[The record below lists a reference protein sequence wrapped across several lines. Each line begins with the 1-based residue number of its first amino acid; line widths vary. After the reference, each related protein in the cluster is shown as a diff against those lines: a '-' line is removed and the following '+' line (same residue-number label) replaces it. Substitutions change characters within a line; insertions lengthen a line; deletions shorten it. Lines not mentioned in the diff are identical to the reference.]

1 MAGMAAD
8 KDNHSHILEQE
19 ATQLKAL
26 QQNHLKMAV
35 QKIQVSHSQNQ
46 VSHSQNQGAQTQ
58 TQGAQTQTQVF
69 QIQKVFSSHLEQT
82 VRQNNS

>member
-1 MAGMAAD
+1 MAGMAVD

-46 VSHSQNQGAQTQ
+46 GAQN
-58 TQGAQTQTQVF
+58 QTQVF
-69 QIQKVFSSHLEQT
+69 QNQIQGVQIQKVFSSHLEQT

>member
-1 MAGMAAD
+1 MAGMAVD

-35 QKIQVSHSQNQ
+35 QKIQVF
-46 VSHSQNQGAQTQ
+46 HSQNQGAQN
-58 TQGAQTQTQVF
+58 QTQVF
-69 QIQKVFSSHLEQT
+69 QNQIQGVQIQKVFSSHLEQT

>member
-1 MAGMAAD
+1 MAGMAVD

-46 VSHSQNQGAQTQ
+46 GAQTQ
-58 TQGAQTQTQVF
+58 VFQNQIQGV

>member
-1 MAGMAAD
+1 MAGMAVD

-46 VSHSQNQGAQTQ
+46 GAQTQ
-58 TQGAQTQTQVF
+58 TQTQVF
-69 QIQKVFSSHLEQT
+69 QNQIQGVQIQKVFSSHLEQT

>member
-1 MAGMAAD
+1 MAGMVVD

-19 ATQLKAL
+19 ATQLEAL

-46 VSHSQNQGAQTQ
+46 
-58 TQGAQTQTQVF
+58 GAQTQTQVF
-69 QIQKVFSSHLEQT
+69 QNQIQKVFSSHLEQT

>member
-1 MAGMAAD
+1 MASMAVD

-46 VSHSQNQGAQTQ
+46 VFQNQI
-58 TQGAQTQTQVF
+58 QGV

>member
-1 MAGMAAD
+1 MAGMAVD

-19 ATQLKAL
+19 VTQLKAL

-46 VSHSQNQGAQTQ
+46 GAQI
-58 TQGAQTQTQVF
+58 QTQVF
-69 QIQKVFSSHLEQT
+69 QNQIQGVQIQKVFSSHLEQT

>member
-1 MAGMAAD
+1 MAGMAVD

-19 ATQLKAL
+19 ATQLEVL

-46 VSHSQNQGAQTQ
+46 
-58 TQGAQTQTQVF
+58 GAQTQTQVF
-69 QIQKVFSSHLEQT
+69 QNQIQGVQIQKVFSSHLEQT

>member
-46 VSHSQNQGAQTQ
+46 GAQN
-58 TQGAQTQTQVF
+58 QTQVF
-69 QIQKVFSSHLEQT
+69 QNQIQGVQIQKVFSSHLEQT

>member
-1 MAGMAAD
+1 MAGMAVD

-19 ATQLKAL
+19 ATQLEAL

-46 VSHSQNQGAQTQ
+46 GAQN
-58 TQGAQTQTQVF
+58 QTQVF
-69 QIQKVFSSHLEQT
+69 QNQGVQIQKVFSSHLEQT

>member
-1 MAGMAAD
+1 MAGMAVD

-35 QKIQVSHSQNQ
+35 QKIQVSHSQK
-46 VSHSQNQGAQTQ
+46 
-58 TQGAQTQTQVF
+58 QGAQTQTQVF
-69 QIQKVFSSHLEQT
+69 QNQIQGVQIQKVFSSHLEQT

>member
-1 MAGMAAD
+1 MAGMAVD

-19 ATQLKAL
+19 ATQLEVL

-46 VSHSQNQGAQTQ
+46 GA
-58 TQGAQTQTQVF
+58 QTQVF

>member
-1 MAGMAAD
+1 MAGMAVD
-8 KDNHSHILEQE
+8 KDNHSHILGQE

-46 VSHSQNQGAQTQ
+46 GAQTQ
-58 TQGAQTQTQVF
+58 TQGV

>member
-1 MAGMAAD
+1 MAGMAVD

-46 VSHSQNQGAQTQ
+46 GAQTQ
-58 TQGAQTQTQVF
+58 GV

>member
-1 MAGMAAD
+1 MAGMAVD

-19 ATQLKAL
+19 ATQLEVL

-46 VSHSQNQGAQTQ
+46 GAQN
-58 TQGAQTQTQVF
+58 QTQVF
-69 QIQKVFSSHLEQT
+69 QNQIQGVQIQKVFSSHLEQT

>member
-1 MAGMAAD
+1 MAGMAVD

-19 ATQLKAL
+19 ATQLEAL

-46 VSHSQNQGAQTQ
+46 GVQNQTQVFQNQGA
-58 TQGAQTQTQVF
+58 

>member
-1 MAGMAAD
+1 MAGMGVD

-19 ATQLKAL
+19 ATQLEAH

-46 VSHSQNQGAQTQ
+46 GAQT
-58 TQGAQTQTQVF
+58 QTQTQVF
-69 QIQKVFSSHLEQT
+69 QNQKVFSSHLEQT

>member
-1 MAGMAAD
+1 MAGMGVD

-19 ATQLKAL
+19 ATQLEAH

-46 VSHSQNQGAQTQ
+46 
-58 TQGAQTQTQVF
+58 GAQTQTQVF
-69 QIQKVFSSHLEQT
+69 QNQKVFSSHLEQT

>member
-1 MAGMAAD
+1 MAGMAVD

-46 VSHSQNQGAQTQ
+46 
-58 TQGAQTQTQVF
+58 GAQTQTQVF
-69 QIQKVFSSHLEQT
+69 QNQNQGVQIQKVFSSHLEQT

>member
-1 MAGMAAD
+1 MAGMAVD

-35 QKIQVSHSQNQ
+35 QKIQVSHSQ
-46 VSHSQNQGAQTQ
+46 
-58 TQGAQTQTQVF
+58 TQVF
-69 QIQKVFSSHLEQT
+69 QTQIRGVQIQKVFSSHLEKT

>member
-1 MAGMAAD
+1 MAGMGVD

-19 ATQLKAL
+19 ATQLEAH

-46 VSHSQNQGAQTQ
+46 GAQTQ
-58 TQGAQTQTQVF
+58 VFQNQIQGV

>member
-1 MAGMAAD
+1 MAGMVVD

-46 VSHSQNQGAQTQ
+46 GAQTQ
-58 TQGAQTQTQVF
+58 VFQNQIQGV

>member
-19 ATQLKAL
+19 ATQLEAL

-46 VSHSQNQGAQTQ
+46 GAQN
-58 TQGAQTQTQVF
+58 QTQVF
-69 QIQKVFSSHLEQT
+69 QNQNQGVQIQKVFSSHLEQT

>member
-35 QKIQVSHSQNQ
+35 QKIQVSHSQI
-46 VSHSQNQGAQTQ
+46 QG
-58 TQGAQTQTQVF
+58 V

>member
-1 MAGMAAD
+1 MAGMVVD
-8 KDNHSHILEQE
+8 KDSHILEQE

-46 VSHSQNQGAQTQ
+46 GP
-58 TQGAQTQTQVF
+58 QTQTQVF
-69 QIQKVFSSHLEQT
+69 QNQIQGVQIQKVFSSHLEQT

>member
-1 MAGMAAD
+1 MAGMAVD

-46 VSHSQNQGAQTQ
+46 GAQTQ
-58 TQGAQTQTQVF
+58 TQTQTQVF
-69 QIQKVFSSHLEQT
+69 QNQIQGVQIQKVFSSHLEQT